1 MLSFDG
7 SKQGLLTRDQLNE
20 ELRKHLKTS
29 GIEVGAGILLS
40 HSLRRGGTCA
50 YLAAGVPK
58 EQVQYFGR
66 WHSEG
71 GFETYTSF
79 WSHVISSFQAKA
91 FTQVC
96 DFEIR

>member
-1 MLSFDG
+1 MLSVDG
-7 SKQGLLTRDQLNE
+7 SKLSLLTREQLNE
-20 ELRKHLKTS
+20 ELRKHLKAS
-29 GIEVGAGILLS
+29 GIEVDAGILLS

-50 YLAAGVPK
+50 YLAAGVPRD
-58 EQVQYFGR
+58 QVQYFGR

-79 WSHVISSFQAKA
+79 WSHVISGFQAKA